1 MDDRSRA
8 VSAIYDSSRIVASA
22 VVGAIIALA
31 MRGSYR
37 LDLRIGV
44 VAAVA
49 VGLAWF
55 CSYESQRLD
64 ETEDLNWKWLLSIL
78 VVFLSASFIAAVA
91 YDVNIPSV

>member
-1 MDDRSRA
+1 MIEGDLSRA
-8 VSAIYDSSRIVASA
+8 LSAIYDSIRIVASA

-64 ETEDLNWKWLLSIL
+64 ETEDYSRGSIAVVLIGAIVIAVVAFIVNLN
-78 VVFLSASFIAAVA
+78 
-91 YDVNIPSV
+91 

>member
-31 MRGSYR
+31 MRGNYN
-37 LDLRIGV
+37 LNLGIGV
-44 VAAVA
+44 VGAVA
-49 VGLAWF
+49 VFLAWF

-64 ETEDLNWKWLLSIL
+64 ETEDYSRGSIAVVLIGAIVIAVVAFIVNLN
-78 VVFLSASFIAAVA
+78 
-91 YDVNIPSV
+91 